1 VCPVKINIPEI
12 LIDLRARVTD
22 QERKSAKKF
31 SDPMY
36 WGLRAANVIFARA
49 WLFHFAQWAGRIG
62 AKLVTRRDGWI
73 HSLPSVGGKWT
84 QTRDLRGLPKQTF
97 HEWWKDREQGSK
109 GAREQ
114 GARGAEA
121 Q

>member
-1 VCPVKINIPEI
+1 VKINIPEI

-22 QERKSAKKF
+22 QERHTLGKF
-31 SDPMY
+31 FDPMY
-36 WGLRAANVIFARA
+36 VGLRVANVIFSRA

-97 HEWWKDREQGSK
+97 HEWFKDRERGNEGTREQESE
-109 GAREQ
+109 GAR
-114 GARGAEA
+114 
-121 Q
+121 